1 MSISY
6 RITMVGAYIA
16 NGAQLAKAVFPQM
29 DGEDTTCDTASV
41 VVTFDSPQTAADLGP
56 LVRVEI
62 YDPSQPRL
70 P

>member
-1 MSISY
+1 MSTTY

-16 NGAQLAKAVFPQM
+16 NGAELAKAVFPQM
-29 DGEDTTCDTASV
+29 NGEDMESDSGSV
-41 VVTFDSPQTAADLGP
+41 TVTFATPQTPADLGP

-62 YDPSQPRL
+62 FNPTAPRL